1 MPRARHPQP
10 LLPNLDRRSYG
21 SLRNGAK
28 DNLHVNYGPDNGYR
42 CSLIGGEESILSARV
57 VHPGVRTWER
67 KDVWR
72 NGDIGGEPRES
83 MLGNEVYE
91 NLEASQGDGKFVTQC
106 LGYGGMQD
114 PRPEV
119 VAAMGNTIYRDI
131 AAYKLYFEYCPF
143 GDLRDAILRQREAR
157 EPFHEGFIWLTFE
170 ALAECAVAMDQS
182 NIVHSDIITSN
193 SKLCIMCP
201 GITES
206 CSMGKSYYPLAI
218 LRDSRSDLFP
228 RAFQLAD
235 FGSSRIIDEAA
246 RRRLAGNDEAM
257 HPYFTPPELTRDS
270 DNFNWAVPGL
280 HITNKTNVWSIGLII
295 CCLMHLQP
303 QLPETVRTT
312 DQPLRPVDRQLRFDI
327 LNQREIRKLQHSS
340 ADYSA
345 ELRKLVRACVK
356 YDPIQRPSPKQ
367 LLQAV
372 RQLMNGR
379 LGGFD
384 SYGRVTK
391 IPWNKKD
398 RLRGHLK
405 DIWAV
410 GTGTDI
416 RLAQAVQDELTSRFL
431 KKWHFRRPQY
441 RGNARALQQ
450 GEWLPIQTFRDDR
463 GQEQPLGDGGQGVV
477 HLWCCVDVN
486 NRVIDRVIVKNVF
499 PGTEAWALPSMWRDG
514 RIGGEPREAMIS
526 NEVYDQLEAANAGD
540 GQFVTR
546 CLGYGNLHDP
556 FRHDA
561 DGRIMSYLD
570 PPLGDP
576 DILGGPP
583 RQRNPL
589 SGKPITYRIPSYKLY
604 FEYCPHGDLHTQI
617 MAQREEKRSYRVL
630 KAKTPGGQPRRKLQ
644 VIRDVPFHEGFI
656 WRMFEA
662 LAKCVVAMER
672 ANVLHGDLCPT
683 NIFLGANDSN
693 RFKIWPV
700 PKLSDFG
707 SSRHIDFMTR
717 NRFGTWEEAMQVSF
731 TPPELAR
738 PNGRYEVP
746 DAAIVLAIGLYFHG
760 TDALKPPQW
769 ILETRFMELK
779 VFAFLILLMIFA
791 GLIAWRG
798 EAEPYKAAPEQ
809 IGESSK
815 EQFLPP
821 LLLPGRTT
829 HSRMFPQK
837 HSFSYSYF
845 SVGVPVNFKGRA
857 GSMLSSNLELLPP
870 SQRRKGWFDVNASD
884 YLYRGGEECGL
895 EARLRCYLRGEG
907 VQDEAWSFAYL
918 VTAPKFLGY
927 SFNPVS
933 FWYIYDSSKHLVMM
947 VLEVNNTFG
956 ERRLYLL
963 KAEEKAT
970 DDSVPDGF
978 EAPAKA
984 TKFTN
989 SWAKDFHVS
998 PFNSRKGTYSLTAAD
1013 PVAALKSGSKV
1024 LDNLVVLNSSQ
1035 AQAKLVA
1042 RVYSD
1047 NDYMDPKAMRSS
1059 QTIKTLASWFWV
1071 GFLTFPRIL
1080 TQAYKLY
1087 FKRKLHVWFRP
1098 EVLAS
1103 SISRTHTSSEA
1114 TLEAFFF
1121 SYLSFLVDS
1130 SPEPL
1135 QFKYTPAGGLGP
1147 CIILTSKNVTE
1158 NRVPKQLGLKVLTPA
1173 FYTRFVHHGYTSR
1186 AFVMESI
1193 HPNPDNRTCVLE
1205 NAENLPLVLSTM
1217 ESTTPVISDLGTAD
1231 QYRWRLLQRLRSAPP
1246 PGANPD
1252 SDTVSSDEASET
1264 LPFSDLDCFV
1274 QSHFVNDENQGAIGG
1289 GMVQDFC

>member
-1 MPRARHPQP
+1 M
-10 LLPNLDRRSYG
+10 
-21 SLRNGAK
+21 K
-28 DNLHVNYGPDNGYR
+28 
-42 CSLIGGEESILSARV
+42 LI
-57 VHPGVRTWER
+57 
-67 KDVWR
+67 
-72 NGDIGGEPRES
+72 
-83 MLGNEVYE
+83 
-91 NLEASQGDGKFVTQC
+91 TQ
-106 LGYGGMQD
+106 YHF
-114 PRPEV
+114 
-119 VAAMGNTIYRDI
+119 N
-131 AAYKLYFEYCPF
+131 PF
-143 GDLRDAILRQREAR
+143 SG
-157 EPFHEGFIWLTFE
+157 
-170 ALAECAVAMDQS
+170 
-182 NIVHSDIITSN
+182 
-193 SKLCIMCP
+193 
-201 GITES
+201 
-206 CSMGKSYYPLAI
+206 
-218 LRDSRSDLFP
+218 
-228 RAFQLAD
+228 
-235 FGSSRIIDEAA
+235 
-246 RRRLAGNDEAM
+246 
-257 HPYFTPPELTRDS
+257 
-270 DNFNWAVPGL
+270 
-280 HITNKTNVWSIGLII
+280 
-295 CCLMHLQP
+295 
-303 QLPETVRTT
+303 
-312 DQPLRPVDRQLRFDI
+312 
-327 LNQREIRKLQHSS
+327 
-340 ADYSA
+340 
-345 ELRKLVRACVK
+345 
-356 YDPIQRPSPKQ
+356 
-367 LLQAV
+367 
-372 RQLMNGR
+372 
-379 LGGFD
+379 
-384 SYGRVTK
+384 
-391 IPWNKKD
+391 
-398 RLRGHLK
+398 
-405 DIWAV
+405 
-410 GTGTDI
+410 
-416 RLAQAVQDELTSRFL
+416 LAQAVQDELTSRFL
-431 KKWHFRRPQY
+431 KKWHFRRPQH

-450 GEWLPIQTFRDDR
+450 GEWLPIQTSRDDR
-463 GQEQPLGDGGQGVV
+463 GQEQPLGDGGLGVV
-477 HLWCCVDVN
+477 HLWCCVDAN

-514 RIGGEPREAMIS
+514 DIGGEPREAMIS

-556 FRHDA
+556 FRYDA

-617 MAQREEKRSYRVL
+617 MAQREEKRSYRVS
-630 KAKTPGGQPRRKLQ
+630 KAKTLGGHPRRKLQ
-644 VIRDVPFHEGFI
+644 VVRDVPFHEGFI

-662 LAKCVVAMER
+662 LAKCAVAMER

-683 NIFLGANDSN
+683 NIFLGASDPN
-693 RFKIWPV
+693 RFKIWPI

-738 PNGRYEVP
+738 PNGEYEVP
-746 DAAIVLAIGLYFHG
+746 GLKVTHKTNVWQIGMVIACMMRLDVYLPQYPTTGLTDAAIVLAIGLYFYG
-760 TDALKPPQW
+760 TDALKPPEW
-769 ILETRFMELK
+769 ILETRFVELK

-798 EAEPYKAAPEQ
+798 EAEPYQAAPEQ
-809 IGESSK
+809 IDESSK

-870 SQRRKGWFDVNASD
+870 SQRPKGWFDVNASD
-884 YLYRGGEECGL
+884 YLYRGGEERGL

-956 ERRLYLL
+956 ERRLYFL

-989 SWAKDFHVS
+989 SWTKDFHVS

-1047 NDYMDPKAMRSS
+1047 NDYMDPTAMSTS
-1059 QTIKTLASWFWV
+1059 QILKTLASWFWV

-1103 SISRTHTSSEA
+1103 SIGRTHTSSEA

-1130 SPEPL
+1130 SSEPL
-1135 QFKYTPAGGLGP
+1135 HFKYTPAGGLGT
-1147 CIILTSKNVTE
+1147 CITLTSKNVTE
-1158 NRVPKQLGLKVLTPA
+1158 NQVPKQLGLKVLTPA
-1173 FYTRFVHHGYTSR
+1173 FYTRFVQHGYTSR
-1186 AFVMESI
+1186 AFFMESI

-1205 NAENLPLVLSTM
+1205 NAENLPLILSTM
-1217 ESTTPVISDLGTAD
+1217 KSTTPAISDLGTVD
-1231 QYRWRLLQRLRSAPP
+1231 QYRWRLLQRFRSPP
-1246 PGANPD
+1246 TSGANPD
-1252 SDTVSSDEASET
+1252 STTEMSDEARDT

-1274 QSHFVNDENQGAIGG
+1274 QSCFANDEKGCPLGSSMFIGIL
-1289 GMVQDFC
+1289 

>member
-28 DNLHVNYGPDNGYR
+28 NNLHVNYGPDNGYR

-67 KDVWR
+67 KDVRR
-72 NGDIGGEPRES
+72 NGEIGGEPRES

-119 VAAMGNTIYRDI
+119 VAATGNTIYRDI

-157 EPFHEGFIWLTFE
+157 EPFHEGFIWMTFE

-182 NIVHSDIITSN
+182 NIVHSDITTSN
-193 SKLCIMCP
+193 
-201 GITES
+201 
-206 CSMGKSYYPLAI
+206 I
-218 LRDSRSDLFP
+218 LLSTGDPERFKIWP
-228 RAFQLAD
+228 VPKLAD

-257 HPYFTPPELTRDS
+257 HPYFTLPGLTRDS
-270 DNFNWAVPGL
+270 DHFNWAVPGL

-367 LLQAV
+367 LLKAV
-372 RQLMNGR
+372 RRLMNGR

-391 IPWNKKD
+391 IPWNKKE
-398 RLRGHLK
+398 RLRGNLK

-546 CLGYGNLHDP
+546 CLGYGNIHDP
-556 FRHDA
+556 FRYDA

-617 MAQREEKRSYRVL
+617 MAQREEKRSYRVS

-644 VIRDVPFHEGFI
+644 VIRDVPFHGGFI

-662 LAKCVVAMER
+662 LAKCAVAMER

-683 NIFLGANDSN
+683 NIFLGASDSN

-746 DAAIVLAIGLYFHG
+746 
-760 TDALKPPQW
+760 
-769 ILETRFMELK
+769 
-779 VFAFLILLMIFA
+779 
-791 GLIAWRG
+791 
-798 EAEPYKAAPEQ
+798 
-809 IGESSK
+809 
-815 EQFLPP
+815 
-821 LLLPGRTT
+821 
-829 HSRMFPQK
+829 
-837 HSFSYSYF
+837 
-845 SVGVPVNFKGRA
+845 
-857 GSMLSSNLELLPP
+857 
-870 SQRRKGWFDVNASD
+870 
-884 YLYRGGEECGL
+884 
-895 EARLRCYLRGEG
+895 
-907 VQDEAWSFAYL
+907 
-918 VTAPKFLGY
+918 
-927 SFNPVS
+927 
-933 FWYIYDSSKHLVMM
+933 
-947 VLEVNNTFG
+947 
-956 ERRLYLL
+956 
-963 KAEEKAT
+963 
-970 DDSVPDGF
+970 
-978 EAPAKA
+978 
-984 TKFTN
+984 
-989 SWAKDFHVS
+989 
-998 PFNSRKGTYSLTAAD
+998 
-1013 PVAALKSGSKV
+1013 
-1024 LDNLVVLNSSQ
+1024 
-1035 AQAKLVA
+1035 
-1042 RVYSD
+1042 
-1047 NDYMDPKAMRSS
+1047 
-1059 QTIKTLASWFWV
+1059 
-1071 GFLTFPRIL
+1071 
-1080 TQAYKLY
+1080 
-1087 FKRKLHVWFRP
+1087 
-1098 EVLAS
+1098 
-1103 SISRTHTSSEA
+1103 
-1114 TLEAFFF
+1114 
-1121 SYLSFLVDS
+1121 
-1130 SPEPL
+1130 
-1135 QFKYTPAGGLGP
+1135 
-1147 CIILTSKNVTE
+1147 
-1158 NRVPKQLGLKVLTPA
+1158 GLKVTHK
-1173 FYTRFVHHGYTSR
+1173 TNVWQ
-1186 AFVMESI
+1186 I
-1193 HPNPDNRTCVLE
+1193 
-1205 NAENLPLVLSTM
+1205 
-1217 ESTTPVISDLGTAD
+1217 
-1231 QYRWRLLQRLRSAPP
+1231 
-1246 PGANPD
+1246 
-1252 SDTVSSDEASET
+1252 
-1264 LPFSDLDCFV
+1264 
-1274 QSHFVNDENQGAIGG
+1274 
-1289 GMVQDFC
+1289 GMVIACMMRLDVYLP

>member
-1 MPRARHPQP
+1 
-10 LLPNLDRRSYG
+10 
-21 SLRNGAK
+21 
-28 DNLHVNYGPDNGYR
+28 
-42 CSLIGGEESILSARV
+42 
-57 VHPGVRTWER
+57 
-67 KDVWR
+67 
-72 NGDIGGEPRES
+72 
-83 MLGNEVYE
+83 
-91 NLEASQGDGKFVTQC
+91 
-106 LGYGGMQD
+106 
-114 PRPEV
+114 
-119 VAAMGNTIYRDI
+119 
-131 AAYKLYFEYCPF
+131 
-143 GDLRDAILRQREAR
+143 
-157 EPFHEGFIWLTFE
+157 
-170 ALAECAVAMDQS
+170 
-182 NIVHSDIITSN
+182 
-193 SKLCIMCP
+193 
-201 GITES
+201 
-206 CSMGKSYYPLAI
+206 
-218 LRDSRSDLFP
+218 
-228 RAFQLAD
+228 
-235 FGSSRIIDEAA
+235 
-246 RRRLAGNDEAM
+246 
-257 HPYFTPPELTRDS
+257 
-270 DNFNWAVPGL
+270 
-280 HITNKTNVWSIGLII
+280 
-295 CCLMHLQP
+295 
-303 QLPETVRTT
+303 
-312 DQPLRPVDRQLRFDI
+312 
-327 LNQREIRKLQHSS
+327 
-340 ADYSA
+340 
-345 ELRKLVRACVK
+345 
-356 YDPIQRPSPKQ
+356 
-367 LLQAV
+367 
-372 RQLMNGR
+372 
-379 LGGFD
+379 
-384 SYGRVTK
+384 
-391 IPWNKKD
+391 
-398 RLRGHLK
+398 
-405 DIWAV
+405 
-410 GTGTDI
+410 
-416 RLAQAVQDELTSRFL
+416 
-431 KKWHFRRPQY
+431 
-441 RGNARALQQ
+441 
-450 GEWLPIQTFRDDR
+450 
-463 GQEQPLGDGGQGVV
+463 
-477 HLWCCVDVN
+477 
-486 NRVIDRVIVKNVF
+486 
-499 PGTEAWALPSMWRDG
+499 
-514 RIGGEPREAMIS
+514 
-526 NEVYDQLEAANAGD
+526 
-540 GQFVTR
+540 
-546 CLGYGNLHDP
+546 
-556 FRHDA
+556 
-561 DGRIMSYLD
+561 
-570 PPLGDP
+570 
-576 DILGGPP
+576 
-583 RQRNPL
+583 
-589 SGKPITYRIPSYKLY
+589 
-604 FEYCPHGDLHTQI
+604 
-617 MAQREEKRSYRVL
+617 
-630 KAKTPGGQPRRKLQ
+630 
-644 VIRDVPFHEGFI
+644 
-656 WRMFEA
+656 
-662 LAKCVVAMER
+662 
-672 ANVLHGDLCPT
+672 
-683 NIFLGANDSN
+683 
-693 RFKIWPV
+693 
-700 PKLSDFG
+700 
-707 SSRHIDFMTR
+707 
-717 NRFGTWEEAMQVSF
+717 
-731 TPPELAR
+731 
-738 PNGRYEVP
+738 
-746 DAAIVLAIGLYFHG
+746 
-760 TDALKPPQW
+760 
-769 ILETRFMELK
+769 MELK
-779 VFAFLILLMIFA
+779 IFAFLILLMIFA

-798 EAEPYKAAPEQ
+798 EAESYKAAPEQ
-809 IGESSK
+809 IGGSSK

-1103 SISRTHTSSEA
+1103 SIGRTHTSSEA
-1114 TLEAFFF
+1114 ILEAFFF

-1217 ESTTPVISDLGTAD
+1217 ECTTPVISDLGTAD

-1252 SDTVSSDEASET
+1252 SDTVSSDEASKT

-1274 QSHFVNDENQGAIGG
+1274 QSHFVNDEKYATVAAQRLSKNAPTTFNQGMSTRLEHVYRDTVMRVFVADAYLFGFEGLIGLLDVAVRVLLVVVWFKISASEKVAHVGNGWWISRWVAVNSLHLWNAIKS
-1289 GMVQDFC
+1289 M

>member
-1 MPRARHPQP
+1 M
-10 LLPNLDRRSYG
+10 
-21 SLRNGAK
+21 K
-28 DNLHVNYGPDNGYR
+28 
-42 CSLIGGEESILSARV
+42 LI
-57 VHPGVRTWER
+57 
-67 KDVWR
+67 
-72 NGDIGGEPRES
+72 
-83 MLGNEVYE
+83 
-91 NLEASQGDGKFVTQC
+91 TQ
-106 LGYGGMQD
+106 YHF
-114 PRPEV
+114 
-119 VAAMGNTIYRDI
+119 N
-131 AAYKLYFEYCPF
+131 PF
-143 GDLRDAILRQREAR
+143 SG
-157 EPFHEGFIWLTFE
+157 
-170 ALAECAVAMDQS
+170 
-182 NIVHSDIITSN
+182 
-193 SKLCIMCP
+193 
-201 GITES
+201 
-206 CSMGKSYYPLAI
+206 
-218 LRDSRSDLFP
+218 
-228 RAFQLAD
+228 
-235 FGSSRIIDEAA
+235 
-246 RRRLAGNDEAM
+246 
-257 HPYFTPPELTRDS
+257 
-270 DNFNWAVPGL
+270 
-280 HITNKTNVWSIGLII
+280 
-295 CCLMHLQP
+295 
-303 QLPETVRTT
+303 
-312 DQPLRPVDRQLRFDI
+312 
-327 LNQREIRKLQHSS
+327 
-340 ADYSA
+340 
-345 ELRKLVRACVK
+345 
-356 YDPIQRPSPKQ
+356 
-367 LLQAV
+367 
-372 RQLMNGR
+372 
-379 LGGFD
+379 
-384 SYGRVTK
+384 
-391 IPWNKKD
+391 
-398 RLRGHLK
+398 
-405 DIWAV
+405 
-410 GTGTDI
+410 
-416 RLAQAVQDELTSRFL
+416 LAQAVQDELTSRFL
-431 KKWHFRRPQY
+431 KKWHFRRPQH

-450 GEWLPIQTFRDDR
+450 GEWLPIQTSRDDR
-463 GQEQPLGDGGQGVV
+463 GQEQPLGDGGLGVV
-477 HLWCCVDVN
+477 HLWCCVDAN
-486 NRVIDRVIVKNVF
+486 NCVIDRVIVKNVF

-514 RIGGEPREAMIS
+514 DIGGEPREAMIS

-556 FRHDA
+556 FRYDA

-617 MAQREEKRSYRVL
+617 MAQREEKRSYRVS
-630 KAKTPGGQPRRKLQ
+630 KAKTPGGHPRRKLQ

-662 LAKCVVAMER
+662 LAKCAVAMER

-683 NIFLGANDSN
+683 NIFLGASDPN
-693 RFKIWPV
+693 RFKIWPI

-738 PNGRYEVP
+738 PNGEYEVP
-746 DAAIVLAIGLYFHG
+746 GLKVTHKTNVWQIGMVIACMMRLDVYLPQYSTTGLTDAAIVLAIGLYFYG
-760 TDALKPPQW
+760 TDTLKPPQW
-769 ILETRFMELK
+769 ILETRFVELK

-798 EAEPYKAAPEQ
+798 EAELYQAAPKQ
-809 IGESSK
+809 IDESSK

-857 GSMLSSNLELLPP
+857 GSMLSSNLELWPP

-884 YLYRGGEECGL
+884 YLYRGGEERGL

-989 SWAKDFHVS
+989 SWTKDFHVS

-1047 NDYMDPKAMRSS
+1047 DDYMDPTAMSSS

-1103 SISRTHTSSEA
+1103 SIGRTHTPSEA

-1130 SPEPL
+1130 SSEPL
-1135 QFKYTPAGGLGP
+1135 QFKYTPAGDLGT
-1147 CIILTSKNVTE
+1147 CITLTSKNVTE
-1158 NRVPKQLGLKVLTPA
+1158 NQVPKQLGLRVLTPA
-1173 FYTRFVHHGYTSR
+1173 FYTRFVQHGYTSR
-1186 AFVMESI
+1186 AFFMESI

-1205 NAENLPLVLSTM
+1205 NAENLPLILSTM
-1217 ESTTPVISDLGTAD
+1217 KSTTPAISNLGTVD
-1231 QYRWRLLQRLRSAPP
+1231 QYRWRLLQRFRSAPTS
-1246 PGANPD
+1246 GANPD
-1252 SDTVSSDEASET
+1252 STTEMSDEASDT
-1264 LPFSDLDCFV
+1264 LPFLDLDCFV
-1274 QSHFVNDENQGAIGG
+1274 QSCFANDENQGAIGG
-1289 GMVQDFC
+1289 GVVQDFC

>member
-28 DNLHVNYGPDNGYR
+28 NNLHVNYGPDNGYR

-67 KDVWR
+67 KDVRR
-72 NGDIGGEPRES
+72 NGEIGGEPRES

-119 VAAMGNTIYRDI
+119 VAATGNTIYRDI

-157 EPFHEGFIWLTFE
+157 EPFHEGFIWMTFE

-182 NIVHSDIITSN
+182 NIVHSDITTSN
-193 SKLCIMCP
+193 
-201 GITES
+201 
-206 CSMGKSYYPLAI
+206 I
-218 LRDSRSDLFP
+218 LLSTGDPERFKIWP
-228 RAFQLAD
+228 VPKLAD

-257 HPYFTPPELTRDS
+257 HPYFTLPGLTRDS
-270 DNFNWAVPGL
+270 DHFNWAVPGL

-367 LLQAV
+367 LLKAV
-372 RQLMNGR
+372 RRLMNGR

-391 IPWNKKD
+391 IPWNKKE
-398 RLRGHLK
+398 RLRGNLK

-546 CLGYGNLHDP
+546 CLGYGNIHDP
-556 FRHDA
+556 FRYDA

-617 MAQREEKRSYRVL
+617 MAQREEKRSYRVS

-644 VIRDVPFHEGFI
+644 VIRDVPFHGGFI

-662 LAKCVVAMER
+662 LAKCAVAMER

-683 NIFLGANDSN
+683 NIFLGASDSN

-798 EAEPYKAAPEQ
+798 EAESYKAAPEQ
-809 IGESSK
+809 IGGSSK

-1035 AQAKLVA
+1035 TQAKLVA

-1103 SISRTHTSSEA
+1103 SIGRTHTSSEA
-1114 TLEAFFF
+1114 ILEAFFF

-1217 ESTTPVISDLGTAD
+1217 ECTTPVISDLGTAD

-1252 SDTVSSDEASET
+1252 SDTVSSDEASKT
-1264 LPFSDLDCFV
+1264 LPFSDLDGFV